1 MRDPIDTKLSKW
13 PFFMGDA
20 LLLGLAYFISLQPM
34 GGVVISLLVIC
45 VGGGAVVG
53 ILPFVLEYR
62 LTARLAETTSLSTA
76 VEQMRNL
83 EEIAAQI
90 TGATGRW
97 HNVQEASEKVSAS
110 ARAIAERMATEAKA
124 FTEFMQKANDSEK
137 ATLRLEID
145 KLRRM
150 ESEWLQVLVRMLDHV
165 YALNLAAARSGQP
178 KLMEQ
183 LGNFQ
188 IACRDA
194 ARRVG
199 LTPFAPG
206 PSDRFDSERHQ
217 LVEENIKPAADATV
231 AETVATGYTFQGRL
245 LRPALVRLNGNGNGS
260 APHAA
265 KEPPRDDQRQLPL
278 PVEPARALEGGS
290 SVPVGVPPAVEPG
303 ILPGG

>member
-1 MRDPIDTKLSKW
+1 MRDRIDTKLSKW
-13 PFFMGDA
+13 PFFIGDA
-20 LLLGLAYFISLQPM
+20 LLLGVAYFVSLQPM
-34 GGVVISLLVIC
+34 GPLPLSLLVLC
-45 VGGGAVVG
+45 VSGGALLG

-62 LTARLAETTSLSTA
+62 LTVRLAEASSLSTA

-83 EEIAAQI
+83 EEIAEQI

-97 HNVQEASEKVSAS
+97 HNVQEASEMVSAS
-110 ARAIAERMATEAKA
+110 AKAIAERMATEAKA

-188 IACRDA
+188 IACREA

-199 LTPFAPG
+199 LAPFAPN
-206 PSDRFDSERHQ
+206 PSERFDSERHQ
-217 LVEENIKPAADATV
+217 LLEETIKPAADATV
-231 AETVATGYTFQGRL
+231 AETIATGYTFQGRL

-265 KEPPRDDQRQLPL
+265 AAEQPRDDQHQLPL
-278 PVEPARALEGGS
+278 QEEPARASEGGS
-290 SVPVGVPPAVEPG
+290 
-303 ILPGG
+303 